1 MFAAGINA
9 SALELGMIR
18 VFLLASLVVAALA
31 NFGYRTY
38 LRENASEHVKR
49 MCAHEPMNFFYK
61 NQDTDC
67 LARNGR

>member
-1 MFAAGINA
+1 MVGINA
-9 SALELGMIR
+9 SASEWGMIR
-18 VFLLASLVVAALA
+18 AILLASLLVAALA

-38 LRENASEHVKR
+38 LRENAPDRIKQ

-61 NQDTDC
+61 NQYTDC